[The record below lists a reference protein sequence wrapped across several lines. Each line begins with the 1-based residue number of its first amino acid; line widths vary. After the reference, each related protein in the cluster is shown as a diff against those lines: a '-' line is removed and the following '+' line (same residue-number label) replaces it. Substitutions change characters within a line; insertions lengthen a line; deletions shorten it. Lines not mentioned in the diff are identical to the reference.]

1 MSDRTFARKKTTATN
16 LAQTSLISSTTPT
29 LANPTRGFGLPTN
42 NVIQKAADISTEQQ
56 EVQAGDQESSLEQ
69 LTIQEKPLTHDISRI
84 SFHRPQAK
92 LTVGEP
98 GDQYE
103 QQADWVANRVMRM
116 IAADKPNFPNHI
128 QSKLPNESIVQRQ
141 ELSTDGQ
148 TEQTEEDATRAAE
161 IDRIRADQEVVT
173 RAAYGLYSTD
183 GLTDVAV
190 GLNAELMSGRLG
202 ERMTVE
208 RARTLISIY
217 HILETRLQSPNAHLD
232 EDGLPQPVA
241 SPYRLE
247 EDRGIDEL
255 DWDSSSPLAG
265 IVDDILPFGNL
276 DYWITL
282 THSSS
287 TTSPHR
293 RARARG
299 GTTEPEPDISGVD
312 QAPSRAGV
320 FGAALG
326 QLTNVDSESF
336 DVENAI
342 LTGLSGLSAGLGFA
356 AELGEVF
363 GGSVALF
370 FTDVVL
376 TVVGLYYTVEQITRR
391 TLADLANIAGRSAL
405 AAANNLIRHW
415 QRQGFSFS
423 TISANDLYRNRESAF
438 AQQFNQWISSSI
450 GVGTDRQ
457 RRLEMVQESERQS
470 LARLAERLTR
480 FLQREDERFREYL
493 NQRIT
498 EQNPGRTPE
507 QIESVVQGVYNRSI
521 HNRRLQILQEVID
534 SAIGELRSARD

>member
-1 MSDRTFARKKTTATN
+1 M
-16 LAQTSLISSTTPT
+16 
-29 LANPTRGFGLPTN
+29 
-42 NVIQKAADISTEQQ
+42 
-56 EVQAGDQESSLEQ
+56 
-69 LTIQEKPLTHDISRI
+69 
-84 SFHRPQAK
+84 
-92 LTVGEP
+92 
-98 GDQYE
+98 
-103 QQADWVANRVMRM
+103 
-116 IAADKPNFPNHI
+116 
-128 QSKLPNESIVQRQ
+128 
-141 ELSTDGQ
+141 
-148 TEQTEEDATRAAE
+148 
-161 IDRIRADQEVVT
+161 VT
-173 RAAYGLYSTD
+173 RATYGLYSTD

>member
-173 RAAYGLYSTD
+173 RATYGLYSTD